1 VVCDLHQN
9 EAEDHY
15 HMIHT
20 VLMQCL
26 RKNLERRAAAG
37 EAADMEREQ
46 ERILAEEG
54 AAVRRCR
61 LTLSNHR

>member
-1 VVCDLHQN
+1 
-9 EAEDHY
+9 
-15 HMIHT
+15 MIHT